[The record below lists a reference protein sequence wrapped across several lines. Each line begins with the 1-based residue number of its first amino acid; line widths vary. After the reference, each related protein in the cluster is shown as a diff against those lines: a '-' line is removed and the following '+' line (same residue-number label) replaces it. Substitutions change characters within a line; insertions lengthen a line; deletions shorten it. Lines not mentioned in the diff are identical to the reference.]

1 MSLSKRLDIVSS
13 FVSPGVKMLDVGSD
27 HAYLPI
33 ALVKRG
39 VISGAIAGEVV
50 EGPFQS
56 ACQNVQ
62 KEGLTQQIQV
72 RLASGLDAMTVED
85 GIEEIVIA
93 GMGGRLI
100 STILDQGQVKL
111 QGIQTLILQPNN
123 RENELRIWLEKHA
136 YQIIA
141 EEILEEAGK
150 IYEIIV
156 AKPGKMTLS
165 WVEQT
170 FGPYLLK
177 SKPEVFR
184 KKWLKEAGKI
194 EEILLKIPEEHLEE
208 RLELTQKLSA
218 IKEVLDES

>member
-13 FVSPGVKMLDVGSD
+13 FVSPGAKMLDVGSD

>member
-39 VISGAIAGEVV
+39 VISAAIAGEVV
-50 EGPFQS
+50 EGPYQS

-85 GIEEIVIA
+85 EIEEIVIA

-156 AKPGKMTLS
+156 AKPGKMTLN

>member
-39 VISGAIAGEVV
+39 VISAAIAGEVV
-50 EGPFQS
+50 EGPYQS

-208 RLELTQKLSA
+208 RQELTQKLSA

>member
-39 VISGAIAGEVV
+39 AISGAIAGEVV

>member
-208 RLELTQKLSA
+208 RMELTQKLST